1 MSKVDAVVL
10 KETKYIALV
19 VLILSAL
26 MEAVFLIIGKWNY
39 TVLLGNLLGGGVGI
53 LNFFLM
59 GLGLQKALDKGDAKD
74 ARVTANFSHTMRNF
88 MIIVVLAAGVLL
100 NCFNTV
106 AVIVSLFFSSLGIY
120 IKYFITKK
128 NEVPSSENDNNE
140 EVVEE

>member
-26 MEAVFLIIGKWNY
+26 MEAVFLIIGKWDY

-59 GLGLQKALDKGDAKD
+59 GLGLQKALDKGEAKD
-74 ARVTANFSHTMRNF
+74 ARATANFSHTMRNF
-88 MIIVVLAAGVLL
+88 MIIVVLAVGVLL

-128 NEVPSSENDNNE
+128 NEVPSSENDDNE